1 MRPLGTPEQ
10 LAKRRQKTL
19 DLLKSGETIKEI
31 ARQLG
36 TTERSVR
43 RWRGE
48 VKHPKKKSKRGP
60 AWKTKLPV
68 ETADSKAGTR
78 VAERSIRS
86 WVCGGLLDT
95 GSEWACD
102 LGIVPGTLCAQRGL
116 AIADP
121 HGLEQPTGAA
131 SGHPAG

>member
-10 LAKRRQKTL
+10 LAKRRQKAL

-43 RWRGE
+43 RWRQE

-60 AWKTKLPV
+60 GKQSYL
-68 ETADSKAGTR
+68 SKHHLSACLAATHL
-78 VAERSIRS
+78 S
-86 WVCGGLLDT
+86 W
-95 GSEWACD
+95 
-102 LGIVPGTLCAQRGL
+102 I
-116 AIADP
+116 
-121 HGLEQPTGAA
+121 
-131 SGHPAG
+131 